1 VKYTVTDHAA
11 MCQAG
16 FWGVPGTSGDGHVE
30 ATQGDTSGNP
40 SEIGMTTNLS
50 VAGTRQGTRR
60 FYVGMAIAVLITV
73 FLGFS
78 RTYFL
83 KGYYGTPELS
93 LLLHIHGLVFTSWV
107 LLFLAQTT
115 LVATG
120 RTDLHRKLGVGGAVL
135 GALLLIVGTT
145 VAILRVKGG
154 RPSPI
159 PGVPPL
165 SFLAVPLFDMVV
177 FAILISAGLA
187 QRHRPETH
195 KRLMTLATIA
205 LTSAPIA
212 RFAAVRQ
219 VGPPAFFGLTDLF
232 IVAMLVYDLATRRRV
247 HPATIWGGLVIV
259 ASQPLRLMISGTPA
273 WLAFAGWLTSW

>member
-1 VKYTVTDHAA
+1 
-11 MCQAG
+11 
-16 FWGVPGTSGDGHVE
+16 
-30 ATQGDTSGNP
+30 
-40 SEIGMTTNLS
+40 MTANLS
-50 VAGTRQGTRR
+50 VAGTRQGARR
-60 FYVGMAIAVLITV
+60 FYVGVAIAVLITV

-78 RTYFL
+78 RSYFL
-83 KGYYGTPELS
+83 KAYFGTPELS
-93 LLLHIHGLVFTSWV
+93 LLVHIHGLVFTSWV

-135 GALLLIVGTT
+135 AALLLIIGTT
-145 VAILRVKGG
+145 TAILRVQGG
-154 RPSPI
+154 RPAPI

-177 FAILISAGLA
+177 FVILIGAGLVL
-187 QRHRPETH
+187 RNRPDTH

-205 LTSAPIA
+205 LMSAPIA
-212 RFAAVRQ
+212 RIPGVLRA
-219 VGPPAFFGLTDLF
+219 GPPGFFGLTDLF
-232 IVAMLVYDLATRRRV
+232 IVAMLVYDFATRGKV

-273 WLAFAGWLTSW
+273 WLAFAGWLTS

>member
-1 VKYTVTDHAA
+1 
-11 MCQAG
+11 
-16 FWGVPGTSGDGHVE
+16 
-30 ATQGDTSGNP
+30 
-40 SEIGMTTNLS
+40 MTADLS

-60 FYVGMAIAVLITV
+60 FYVGVAIAVHITV

-78 RTYFL
+78 RSYFL
-83 KGYYGTPELS
+83 KAYFGTPELS
-93 LLLHIHGLVFTSWV
+93 LLVHIHGLVFTSWV

-135 GALLLIVGTT
+135 AALLLIIGTT
-145 VAILRVKGG
+145 TAILRVQGG
-154 RPSPI
+154 RPAPI

-177 FAILISAGLA
+177 FAILISAGVVL
-187 QRHRPETH
+187 RNRPDTH

-205 LTSAPIA
+205 LMSAPIA
-212 RFAAVRQ
+212 RIPGVLRA
-219 VGPPAFFGLTDLF
+219 GPPGFFGLTDLF
-232 IVAMLVYDLATRRRV
+232 IVAMLVYDFATRGKV

-273 WLAFAGWLTSW
+273 WLAFAGWLTS